1 MATATFTPQTFS
13 NPSQRFLLLAG
24 QEKRIW
30 ITFASIEE
38 AVYDPTEVSI
48 AIYKTDATV
57 LLTDTYST
65 SPISTYV
72 KKSSTGVYYIDF
84 TSIIYGVDNIG
95 DYQFVWSWRNTS
107 GGELFNGFQTVFVA
121 PIQVWSLFPYLR
133 NQVDKSQRDTNVIFG
148 YTDAQLYLYING
160 GLGEINR
167 VPPQTSFT
175 LKTFP
180 YRLHQQLLVDI
191 STFVTLVS
199 QSLLSIDTD
208 ANYSMQGNS
217 MSIDHFSK
225 YSTFLSGLRT
235 RADAGLLHFKLS
247 YMQFGRVK
255 VERGP
260 GFRSTNMWTAA
271 PSGISFGTVL
281 GVR

>member
-1 MATATFTPQTFS
+1 MATATFTPQTLS

-30 ITFASIEE
+30 LTFASGEV
-38 AVYDPTEVSI
+38 AYDPFEVNI
-48 AIYKTDATV
+48 TIYKTDSTT
-57 LLTDTYST
+57 LLTDTYSA
-65 SPISTYV
+65 SPVSTYV
-72 KKSSTGVYYIDF
+72 KKSATGVYYIDF
-84 TSIIYGVDNIG
+84 TSAIYGVDNIG
-95 DYQFVWSWRNTS
+95 DYQFVWSWRDTS

-121 PIQVWSLFPYLR
+121 PIQVWNLFPYLR
-133 NQVDKSQRDTNVIFG
+133 NQIDKSQKDANVIFG
-148 YTDAQLYLYING
+148 YTDAQLYLYVNG

-175 LKTFP
+175 LRTFP
-180 YRLHQQLLVDI
+180 KAHQQLLVDI
-191 STFVTLVS
+191 STFVALVS
-199 QSLLSIDTD
+199 QSLLAVDTD
-208 ANYSMQGNS
+208 VNYSMQGNS
-217 MSIDHFSK
+217 MSIDHFAK
-225 YSTFLSGLRT
+225 YSTFLSGLRM
-235 RADAGLLHFKLS
+235 RADTGLLHFKLN

-260 GFRSTNMWTAA
+260 GFRSVNMWTSS